1 MPDVDLAI
9 RHPAFVR
16 FSDGEIDFS
25 EASPEMLV

>member
-1 MPDVDLAI
+1 MPDADLAI

-16 FSDGEIDFS
+16 FAEGEIDFS